1 MGLRDNASRAVIWAS
16 FGFVSTSAISFVTTV
31 VTARLLAPE
40 IFGLVTLVLVIV
52 SAAHIF
58 ADAGTRAAV
67 VQLEEPMEDIV
78 STALLSVP
86 LQGLIGSIV
95 IGAAAPLV
103 AYFYDEPDL
112 ALLTLAMAP
121 LLFLWSLS
129 VIPDAMLQRRFDLR
143 MRRGVV
149 DPLAITMYGV
159 VVVVLALAGWDEW
172 SLVAG
177 QYAYIVIIS
186 GGSWMLA
193 RPRFRDGRPTMD
205 AYRRIRTYARPLL
218 FANIVETVAA
228 QSKPIA
234 LGRNLSPREVG
245 LWGAG
250 SRLAALPVQGVTT
263 VAAEV
268 MFPALSRLQG
278 DPERFKLRMLEV
290 LRLISLLSIP
300 IAVTLI
306 GLGEEGVAALFGE
319 RWREAGTVLQVLG
332 VGAVFFSLADA
343 AREAFK
349 ASGRS
354 SLVARNSSVEVGVF
368 LVYLAIIWI
377 FGWVTLVSVAA
388 GVGLAS
394 LVAMVAAARALRI
407 TADTGIRELWHAVL
421 PATVGGLVQCGVLL
435 GLVYGPLQ
443 GMGAWRHIGG
453 LELGIAVPVMVLT
466 GLAVLGALVY
476 AAAAEVAERG
486 SIRALVATLRGILRG
501 GRAAS

>member
-1 MGLRDNASRAVIWAS
+1 MGLRDSANRAVIWAS
-16 FGFVSTSAISFVTTV
+16 FGWLSTSLIAFVTSV
-31 VTARLLAPE
+31 ITARLLAPE
-40 IFGLVTLVLVIV
+40 VFGLVTLVLVIV
-52 SAAHIF
+52 SASHIF

-67 VQLEEPMEDIV
+67 VQLEEPMEDVV

-86 LQGLIGSIV
+86 LQGLAGSIV

-103 AYFYDEPDL
+103 SHFYDEPQL
-112 ALLTLAMAP
+112 TRLTLAMAP

-129 VIPDAMLQRRFDLR
+129 VIPDALLQRRFDLR
-143 MRRGVV
+143 ARRGIV
-149 DPLAITMYGV
+149 DPVGIGMYGA
-159 VVVVLALAGWDEW
+159 VVVVLALLGWEEW
-172 SLVAG
+172 ALVAG
-177 QYAYIVIIS
+177 QYAYVLIIS
-186 GGSWMLA
+186 GGAWYLA
-193 RPRFRDGRPTMD
+193 APRFRDGRPTAE

-218 FANIVETVAA
+218 LANIVETVAA

-278 DPERFKLRMLEV
+278 DRERFSLRLLEV
-290 LRLISLLSIP
+290 LRLIALLAIP

-319 RWREAGTVLQVLG
+319 RWRQAGTVLQVLA

-354 SLVARNSSVEVGVF
+354 SLVARNSSIEVGVF
-368 LVYLAIIWI
+368 LVYLAAIWML
-377 FGWVTLVSVAA
+377 GLVTLVSVAS
-388 GVGLAS
+388 GVALAS
-394 LVAMVAAARALRI
+394 LVAMVTAVRSLGV
-407 TADTGIRELWHAVL
+407 TADTSVRQLWHAVM
-421 PATVGGLVQCGVLL
+421 PASIGGVAQCAVLL
-435 GLVYGPLQ
+435 GLVYGPLS
-443 GMGAWRHIGG
+443 GLGGWRHIFGV
-453 LELGIAVPVMVLT
+453 ELGVVVP
-466 GLAVLGALVY
+466 LAVLAVLAVVGLLVY
-476 AAAAEVAERG
+476 AGAAELAERR
-486 SIRALVATLRGILRG
+486 SVRELIRTLRGIVKG
-501 GRAAS
+501 GRSAA

>member
-1 MGLRDNASRAVIWAS
+1 
-16 FGFVSTSAISFVTTV
+16 
-31 VTARLLAPE
+31 
-40 IFGLVTLVLVIV
+40 VTLVLVIV
-52 SAAHIF
+52 SASHIF

-67 VQLEEPMEDIV
+67 VQLEEPMEDVV

-86 LQGLIGSIV
+86 LQGLAGSIV

-103 AYFYDEPDL
+103 AYFYDEPEL
-112 ALLTLAMAP
+112 TVLTLAMAP

-129 VIPDAMLQRRFDLR
+129 VIPDALLQRRFELR
-143 MRRGVV
+143 ARRGVV
-149 DPLAITMYGV
+149 DPLGIGMYGV
-159 VVVVLALAGWDEW
+159 VVVVLALAGWEE
-172 SLVAG
+172 
-177 QYAYIVIIS
+177 S
-186 GGSWMLA
+186 GGSWYLA
-193 RPRFRDGRPTMD
+193 RPRFRDGRPTAV

-218 FANIVETVAA
+218 LANVVETVAA

-278 DPERFKLRMLEV
+278 DRERFSLRLLEV

-319 RWREAGTVLQVLG
+319 RWREAGTVLQVLA
-332 VGAVFFSLADA
+332 VGALFFSLADA

-354 SLVARNSSVEVGVF
+354 SLVARNSSIEVGVF
-368 LVYLAIIWI
+368 LVYLAAIWV
-377 FGWVTLVSVAA
+377 FGLVTLVSVAA
-388 GVGLAS
+388 GVALAS
-394 LVAMVAAARALRI
+394 LVAMVTAVSSLGV
-407 TADTGIRELWHAVL
+407 TADTSVRQLWHAVM
-421 PATVGGLVQCGVLL
+421 PASVGGLVQCAVLL
-435 GLVYGPLQ
+435 GLVYGPLD
-443 GMGAWRHIGG
+443 GLGGWTHILGV
-453 LELGIAVPVMVLT
+453 ELGAVVPLVVLT

-476 AAAAEVAERG
+476 AGTAELAERG
-486 SIRALVATLRGILRG
+486 SVRDLIRTLRGILRG
-501 GRAAS
+501 GRSAA